1 MLSLCYQPTRKFAL
15 AVLRTSNR
23 GKRNF
28 IVSDLIRFGEK
39 YFCGQYVCVMMT
51 NSDSTTMTHHVKFQV
66 QVKFKKF
73 IKVKNF

>member
-39 YFCGQYVCVMMT
+39 YFCGQFVCVMMT
-51 NSDSTTMTHHVKFQV
+51 NSDSTTCESSSSS
-66 QVKFKKF
+66 
-73 IKVKNF
+73 KVHKSQEFLAL